1 MSSRILIVATLL
13 LAAISGGRVHA
24 QAESAAVDEARS
36 HFKLGIDSYNDGDL
50 TTALIEF
57 KRAYEA
63 APNYRLLYNLGQV
76 ARELRDYPEA
86 ERYFRAYLRDG
97 ADDIDRARRDEVET
111 ELAKVTARIT
121 SLVLSVNVP
130 SAELFVDDVS
140 VGHAPLADVV
150 RVSAGRHRISANSE
164 GHARVIEVV
173 DAAPGDT
180 MVVELK
186 FAPPKPAAPP
196 SQVQPHPST
205 LQAASSSHTAV
216 VLLGVGTGALAVG
229 TGVMAYLAAHDA
241 ANYRSALDRKTDRAE
256 LDSLK
261 DSATTKALVT
271 DILLGTTV
279 VMGVTTLIVAVMG
292 DSGERAPQPTAAG
305 AQLAIGAGSVGVNGA
320 F

>member
-1 MSSRILIVATLL
+1 MSARVLIVTALL
-13 LAAISGGRVHA
+13 LAAVSGGRVQA
-24 QAESAAVDEARS
+24 QAESADVEEARS

-86 ERYFRAYLRDG
+86 ERYFREYLKDG
-97 ADDIDRARRDEVET
+97 GEEIDRARRQEVEN
-111 ELAKVTARIT
+111 ELAKVTARIS

-140 VGHAPLADVV
+140 VGRAPLADVV
-150 RVSAGRHRISANSE
+150 RVSAGRHRVAANSD
-164 GHARVIEVV
+164 GRARVIEVV

-186 FAPPKPAAPP
+186 FAPPKPAVTPKRMEPRPVAQPVAP
-196 SQVQPHPST
+196 SR
-205 LQAASSSHTAV
+205 TAL
-216 VLLGVGTGALAVG
+216 VLFGAGTGALAIG

-241 ANYRSALDRKTDRAE
+241 ANYRSALDRKTNRAE

-261 DSATTKALVT
+261 NAAQTKALVT
-271 DILLGTTV
+271 DILLGTTAA
-279 VMGVTTLIVAVMG
+279 MAVTTLILAVTG
-292 DSGERAPQPTAAG
+292 GSDERAEEPTTPG
-305 AQLAIGAGSVGVNGA
+305 IDVELGAGSVGVHGA

>member
-1 MSSRILIVATLL
+1 MSSRVLIVTTLL
-13 LAAISGGRVHA
+13 LAALSGANAHA
-24 QAESAAVDEARS
+24 QSESADVEEARS

-86 ERYFRAYLRDG
+86 ERYFREYLKDG
-97 ADDIDRARRDEVET
+97 AAEIDRVRRQEVET
-111 ELAKVTARIT
+111 ELAKVTARIS

-150 RVSAGRHRISANSE
+150 RVSAGRHRVSANSD
-164 GHARVIEVV
+164 GRARVIEVV

-186 FAPPKPAAPP
+186 FAPPKPAVAPTRAEPRPQAQPPAP
-196 SQVQPHPST
+196 SH
-205 LQAASSSHTAV
+205 LAV
-216 VLLGVGTGALAVG
+216 ILFGAGTGALAIG
-229 TGVMAYLAAHDA
+229 TGVMAYLAAHEA
-241 ANYRSALDRKTDRAE
+241 SNYRSALDRKTDRAE

-261 DSATTKALVT
+261 SGAQTKALVT
-271 DILLGTTV
+271 DILLGTTAA
-279 VMGVTTLIVAVMG
+279 MGVTTLILAVTG
-292 DSGERAPQPTAAG
+292 DSGERDQPTPTG
-305 AQLAIGAGSVGVNGA
+305 IDVELGAGSLGMHA
-320 F
+320 TF